1 MGLRSPPSGRL
12 VSVLSRA
19 SVSDAELIKSA
30 FHRNALQFSVLEN
43 RAIRS
48 HGIAGLKLPFSFF
61 LALRYLKPKRT
72 FISIITLISVLGV
85 MLGVTVLILVISVMT
100 GFDRELRQKVID
112 FDAHILVSSEDILS
126 NWRALKDKID
136 KTPGV
141 VATAPFV
148 QGQVIVEFENR
159 RLAPMIRG
167 VDPTQE
173 ENVIPLRKFIK
184 HGKLDLEGDSTVLG
198 VELARKLR
206 VAVGDKVIVYSPGNL
221 GEVLDGMKKLE
232 KAKGDDEKKV
242 INRLREIILPKE
254 LMVTGIFETGHYLH
268 DSEFLLVPIYVG
280 QELYG
285 LGDALHGITVKT
297 DNPYGAERVKQSIE
311 QFLEP
316 PAFAQTWIDM
326 NHQYFEAVRLERT
339 VMFFLLFFI
348 VVVAAF
354 GIMSTLITVTVQKR
368 QEIGIVK
375 ALGANISQI
384 IWIFLGQGTV
394 VGLFGTL
401 TGLGLGMTLIR
412 YRNEFSRWLASTL
425 HIEIFPREV
434 YQFSEIPAQIV
445 PQDVWIICISAFFI
459 CSFAALIPAYFAARL
474 DPVKALRYE

>member
-1 MGLRSPPSGRL
+1 
-12 VSVLSRA
+12 
-19 SVSDAELIKSA
+19 
-30 FHRNALQFSVLEN
+30 
-43 RAIRS
+43 
-48 HGIAGLKLPFSFF
+48 LKLPFSLF

-72 FISIITLISVLGV
+72 FISIITLISIMGV
-85 MLGVTVLILVISVMT
+85 MLGVTVLILVIAVMT

-112 FDAHILVSSEDILS
+112 FDAHILVGSEDVLG
-126 NWRALKDKID
+126 NWRALKAKID

-148 QGQVIVEFENR
+148 QGPVIVEFENR

-167 VDPTQE
+167 IEPVQE
-173 ENVIPLRKFIK
+173 EKVIPLRKFIK
-184 HGKLDLEGDSTVLG
+184 QGKLDLEGESTVLG

-206 VAVGDKVIVYSPGNL
+206 VKVGDKVTVYSPGNL
-221 GEVLDGMKKLE
+221 GQILDGIKKLE
-232 KAKGDDEKKV
+232 NTKGDEEKKA
-242 INRLREIILPKE
+242 IDQLRDVILPKE
-254 LMVTGIFETGHYLH
+254 LTVTGIFETGHYMH
-268 DSEFLLVPIYVG
+268 DSDFLLVPIYVG

-297 DNPYGAERVKQSIE
+297 DNPYGAERVKESIE
-311 QFLEP
+311 RFLEP
-316 PAFAQTWIDM
+316 PEFAQTWIDM

-434 YQFSEIPAQIV
+434 YQFSEIPAQVV

>member
-1 MGLRSPPSGRL
+1 
-12 VSVLSRA
+12 
-19 SVSDAELIKSA
+19 
-30 FHRNALQFSVLEN
+30 
-43 RAIRS
+43 
-48 HGIAGLKLPFSFF
+48 LKLPFSFF

-85 MLGVTVLILVISVMT
+85 TLGVTVLILVISVMT

-112 FDAHILVSSEDILS
+112 FDAHLLVTSEDILRD
-126 NWRALKDKID
+126 WRPLKQKID
-136 KTPGV
+136 NVPGV
-141 VATAPFV
+141 VATAPYV
-148 QGQVIVEFENR
+148 QGPVIVEFQQR

-167 VDPTQE
+167 IDPKQE
-173 ENVIPLRKFIK
+173 ESVVPLRKFVK
-184 HGKLDLEGDSTVLG
+184 QGKFDLDGESVVLG
-198 VELARKLR
+198 IEIARRLQINI
-206 VAVGDKVIVYSPGNL
+206 GDKLTVYSPGNL
-221 GEVLDGMKKLE
+221 DQILDGIKKLE
-232 KAKGDDEKKV
+232 NAKGSEEKAAIDE
-242 INRLREIILPKE
+242 LRDVILPKE
-254 LMVTGIFETGHYLH
+254 LTVSGIFETGHYIH
-268 DSEFLLVPIYVG
+268 DSEFLIVPLYIG

-285 LGDALHGITVKT
+285 LGDSLHGITVRT
-297 DNPYGAERVKQSIE
+297 DDPYSAERVKDEIE
-311 QFLEP
+311 NFLTPPQFV
-316 PAFAQTWIDM
+316 QTWIDM
-326 NHQYFEAVRLERT
+326 NRQYFEAVRLERT

-368 QEIGIVK
+368 REIGIVK

-412 YRNEFSRWLASTL
+412 YRNEFSHWLANTL

-434 YQFSEIPAQIV
+434 YQFSEIPAQVV
-445 PQDVWIICISAFFI
+445 PYDVTVICISAFLI
-459 CSFAALIPAYFAARL
+459 CSIAALIPAYFAARL

>member
-1 MGLRSPPSGRL
+1 MPPQQL
-12 VSVLSRA
+12 
-19 SVSDAELIKSA
+19 
-30 FHRNALQFSVLEN
+30 LEN
-43 RAIRS
+43 YRVHR
-48 HGIAGLKLPFSFF
+48 HGIGDLKLPFSLF

-72 FISIITLISVLGV
+72 FLSIITLISVLGV

-112 FDAHILVSSEDILS
+112 FDAHILVSTEDVLHD
-126 NWRALKDKID
+126 WRALKAKID
-136 KTPGV
+136 HAPGV
-141 VATAPFV
+141 IATAPYV
-148 QGQVIVEFENR
+148 QGPVIVEFENR

-167 VDPTQE
+167 VDPAQE
-173 ENVIPLRKFIK
+173 ENVIPLHKFIK
-184 HGKLDLEGDSTVLG
+184 QGSFDLEGESTVLG
-198 VELARKLR
+198 IELARKLQIHL
-206 VAVGDKVIVYSPGNL
+206 GDKLTVYSPGNL
-221 GEVLDGMKKLE
+221 GHILDGIKKLE
-232 KAKGDDEKKV
+232 NAKGAEEEKA
-242 INRLREIILPKE
+242 INELRDVILPKE
-254 LMVTGIFETGHYLH
+254 LTVTGIYETGHYLH
-268 DSEFLLVPIYVG
+268 DSEFLLVPIYIG
-280 QELYG
+280 QELYD

-297 DNPYGAERVKQSIE
+297 DNPYSAERVKSEIE
-311 QFLEP
+311 NFLTP
-316 PAFAQTWIDM
+316 PEFAETWIDM

-368 QEIGIVK
+368 REIGIMK
-375 ALGANISQI
+375 ALGANLSQI
-384 IWIFLGQGTV
+384 VWVFLGQGTV

-412 YRNEFSRWLASTL
+412 YRNEFSHWLASTL

-434 YQFSEIPAQIV
+434 YQFSSIPAEII
-445 PQDVWIICISAFFI
+445 PKDVAIICISAFLI

>member
-1 MGLRSPPSGRL
+1 M
-12 VSVLSRA
+12 
-19 SVSDAELIKSA
+19 
-30 FHRNALQFSVLEN
+30 
-43 RAIRS
+43 
-48 HGIAGLKLPFSFF
+48 KLPFSLF

-72 FISIITLISVLGV
+72 FLSIITLISILGV
-85 MLGVTVLILVISVMT
+85 TLGVTVLILVISVMT

-112 FDAHILVSSEDILS
+112 FDAHILVGSEDILYD
-126 NWRALKDKID
+126 WRALKTKLDH
-136 KTPGV
+136 TPGV

-148 QGQVIVEFENR
+148 QGPVIVEFENR

-167 VDPTQE
+167 VDPEQE
-173 ENVIPLRKFIK
+173 EKVIPLRKFIK
-184 HGKLDLEGDSTVLG
+184 QGKLDLEGESTVLG
-198 VELARKLR
+198 IELARKLR
-206 VAVGDKVIVYSPGNL
+206 VKVGDKITIYSPGNL
-221 GEVLDGMKKLE
+221 GQVLDGIKKLE
-232 KAKGDDEKKV
+232 NAKGVEEKKA
-242 INRLREIILPKE
+242 IDELRDVILPKE
-254 LMVTGIFETGHYLH
+254 LTVTGIFETGHYVH

-297 DNPYGAERVKQSIE
+297 DNPYGAERVKESIE
-311 QFLEP
+311 QFLQP
-316 PAFAQTWIDM
+316 PEFAQTWIDM
-326 NHQYFEAVRLERT
+326 NHQFFEAVRLERT

-354 GIMSTLITVTVQKR
+354 GIMSTLITVTVQKTR
-368 QEIGIVK
+368 EIGIMK

-412 YRNEFSRWLASTL
+412 YRNEFSQWLASTL

-445 PQDVWIICISAFFI
+445 PQDVWIICVSAFFI